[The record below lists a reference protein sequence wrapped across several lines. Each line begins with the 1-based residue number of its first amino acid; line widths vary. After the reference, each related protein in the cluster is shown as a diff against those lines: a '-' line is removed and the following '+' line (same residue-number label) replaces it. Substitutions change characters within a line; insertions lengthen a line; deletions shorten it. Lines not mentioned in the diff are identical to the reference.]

1 MHTIS
6 ADVWASVH
14 LPESNGSLGLTTP
27 LRVEAPAATPA
38 SCWRHSGW
46 KADRDRVYRSL
57 QRTGQPSHR
66 IDEFETCG
74 DRVYVLQNKTDDSRF
89 TLAGSGC
96 HDRFCLPCAQCRSRL
111 IARRVIAK
119 IEGSEARFLTL
130 TLRTGAEP
138 LADSLDRLYTAFAA
152 LRRSRLWRTRVSGGV
167 AFLEIKWMPETQRW
181 HPHLHVLTQGLF
193 IPHGD
198 LKAEWHRVTGDSTV
212 VDIRLARNLAKVGE
226 YVTKYASKPF
236 NSSFLA
242 DDDRLDEAV
251 LALKGRRLATT
262 FGDWRGYPLTLP
274 DDDREWHVLGTL
286 QQVAWQA
293 QQGDSVSRSAMASLD
308 PKLLDDLL
316 PDERSPPVVQPAVP
330 AAYALQATLFPLSWS
345 R

>member
-1 MHTIS
+1 
-6 ADVWASVH
+6 
-14 LPESNGSLGLTTP
+14 
-27 LRVEAPAATPA
+27 
-38 SCWRHSGW
+38 
-46 KADRDRVYRSL
+46 L
-57 QRTGQPSHR
+57 QRTGQPTHR
-66 IDEFETCG
+66 IEEFETCG

-89 TLAGSGC
+89 VLVGSGC

-111 IARRVIAK
+111 IARRVIGK
-119 IEGSEARFLTL
+119 IKGSEARFLTL

-138 LADSLDRLYTAFAA
+138 LTDSLDRLYTSFAA
-152 LRRSRLWRTRVSGGV
+152 LRRSHLWRARVSGGV

-181 HPHLHVLTQGLF
+181 HPHLHILVQGLF
-193 IPHGD
+193 IPHAD
-198 LKAEWHRVTGDSTV
+198 LKAEWLRVTRDSTV
-212 VDIRLARNLAKVGE
+212 VDIRLARNHAKVGE

-236 NSSFLA
+236 NSSFLHEQ
-242 DDDRLDEAV
+242 DRLDEAV

-262 FGDWRGYPLTLP
+262 FGDWRGYRLTLP

-316 PDERSPPVVQPAVP
+316 PDERSPPLITVAPALP
-330 AAYALQATLFPLSWS
+330 KALQATLFPLSWS